1 MVRKHIPD
9 IKRVTIFLE
18 EKKTIKYY
26 STMYFIE
33 NIKRKMK
40 LDLSGGVNTWD
51 GRLTP
56 LLPVHSWLDLESGA
70 QAKG

>member
-1 MVRKHIPD
+1 MVVWSSKMVRKHIPD

-40 LDLSGGVNTWD
+40 LDLSGGVNT
-51 GRLTP
+51 
-56 LLPVHSWLDLESGA
+56 
-70 QAKG
+70 

>member
-1 MVRKHIPD
+1 
-9 IKRVTIFLE
+9 
-18 EKKTIKYY
+18 
-26 STMYFIE
+26 MYFIE

-40 LDLSGGVNTWD
+40 LGVSGGVNIWD

-56 LLPVHSWLDLESGA
+56 LLPVHSWLDPESGA